1 MIADI
6 SPMGGMRLLY
16 GVALMLFLAP
26 SRGAAELPLA
36 GGRYVAET
44 DVLSE

>member
-1 MIADI
+1 MVADV

-26 SRGAAELPLA
+26 NRGAAELSFA